1 MELNDIPAFI
11 NRGASDGEFTT
22 MVTEGFDQ
30 QLADGERN
38 GWPLVCG
45 ISLHTFLMGQP
56 HRAQQLRRM
65 LEHMAAQR
73 SRIWFATPG
82 EIAEH
87 VMALP
92 EGTVA
97 KP

>member
-1 MELNDIPAFI
+1 MI
-11 NRGASDGEFTT
+11 
-22 MVTEGFDQ
+22 TEGFDQ
-30 QLADGERN
+30 QLADGERH

>member
-1 MELNDIPAFI
+1 M
-11 NRGASDGEFTT
+11 
-22 MVTEGFDQ
+22 
-30 QLADGERN
+30 
-38 GWPLVCG
+38 
-45 ISLHTFLMGQP
+45 MGQP

-82 EIAEH
+82 AIADH